1 MIIKQTCTQTP
12 RTDARLGSSCKP
24 RRLPCMMF
32 KPAEVCRVNIPF
44 YMEYFAIS
52 FFATY
57 MYISINMQKYVFL
70 LICKVY
76 TVFFFFL
83 LFHSRSTIV
92 AENVQNTLARL
103 TYFGFVL
110 FCLNST
116 NKLSTLLNNDTF
128 NFLLLVYEIL
138 FPSMLCDVCQK
149 ESLIMKRNIL
159 FI

>member
-1 MIIKQTCTQTP
+1 MYDVQTGRGVP
-12 RTDARLGSSCKP
+12 SEYS
-24 RRLPCMMF
+24 
-32 KPAEVCRVNIPF
+32 I

-76 TVFFFFL
+76 TV
-83 LFHSRSTIV
+83 RSTIV

-138 FPSMLCDVCQK
+138 FPSMLCDVC
-149 ESLIMKRNIL
+149 
-159 FI
+159 

>member
-1 MIIKQTCTQTP
+1 MDWRKTRIILQTSAPSVYDVQTGRGVP
-12 RTDARLGSSCKP
+12 SEYS
-24 RRLPCMMF
+24 
-32 KPAEVCRVNIPF
+32 I

-57 MYISINMQKYVFL
+57 MYMYISIVMQKYVFL
-70 LICKVY
+70 LICKVN

-83 LFHSRSTIV
+83 LFHSRRTIV

-138 FPSMLCDVCQK
+138 FPSMLCDVC
-149 ESLIMKRNIL
+149 
-159 FI
+159 